1 MSLIA
6 KKVYIDLPGLGRVF
20 NLPGAR
26 FKPKGDTRTPVI
38 ADVGVVGYTE
48 EHSVGELTM
57 DIAHKPGLD
66 LVALGKLKDFNVPV
80 QTDGG
85 DFYMMTGAWVAQA
98 VEASDGKISIV
109 INAKDTNKV

>member
-38 ADVGVVGYTE
+38 ADPGVAGYTE

-57 DIAHKPGLD
+57 DIAHKPGID
-66 LVALGKLKDFNVPV
+66 LIALGKLKDFNVPV

-85 DFYMMTGAWVAQA
+85 DFYMMTGAWVANA

-109 INAKDTNKV
+109 INSKDTNKV